1 MKLKA
6 NRTQEGHQYAI
17 SRLPSGERF
26 VVIPGHTSIPA
37 EIAALAAGVD
47 AWMSRIE
54 CLCRDCRQ
62 PFALRDLQGG
72 GQWCNECAT
81 KDEADDMAEAEAQ
94 SVYGDAQ

>member
-6 NRTQEGHQYAI
+6 NRNQEGHPYAI

-26 VVIPGHTSIPA
+26 VIQPGRTAIPA
-37 EIAALAAGVD
+37 EIAGLAAGAD

-62 PFALRDLQGG
+62 PFPLRDLQGG
-72 GQWCNECAT
+72 QWCEECAT
-81 KDEADDMAEAEAQ
+81 ADIVD
-94 SVYGDAQ
+94 

>member
-1 MKLKA
+1 MKKMKLKA

-17 SRLPSGERF
+17 SRSLEGERF
-26 VVIPGHTSIPA
+26 VVIPGHTPIPA
-37 EIAALAAGVD
+37 EIAALAAGAD

-72 GQWCNECAT
+72 QWCEECAT
-81 KDEADDMAEAEAQ
+81 KDVTD
-94 SVYGDAQ
+94 